1 MIIVLFL
8 FLIWNYLGNVKIE
21 YFDFGILLTMRE
33 VDEDICGVHV
43 PMHHTAVVHVEDSW
57 EDLGYYLFDQRFVFD
72 RAVLVLDI
80 TK

>member
-43 PMHHTAVVHVEDSW
+43 PMHHTAVVHVEDS
-57 EDLGYYLFDQRFVFD
+57 
-72 RAVLVLDI
+72 
-80 TK
+80 